1 MKKKVMMIGAGLTLG
16 SALLVTSAFADVGGA
31 KGYEAFKSALKTT
44 AAAENATQSVGLSV
58 RDNGNERFRVI
69 STVKEDRAS
78 QALSG
83 SASIQAGA
91 DTAKVDFYHQDGR
104 MIVKS
109 ADSDTYNV
117 IQEPGRPHKDE
128 DWEDKEFDP
137 EFHKGVETIVDALV
151 GNLKND
157 FILKNAADGGKTVSV
172 ELTGSRIPA
181 AANVIG
187 SVLIKEALSGK
198 HSDGHGQMDHAAL
211 GQELLGFDLAKLDP
225 QLPQLSQD
233 VNIDSVSLQ
242 ATIDESNTIVRQT
255 VEFEI
260 SGKDVSGAA
269 HDLVVTADIGLSGI
283 GETKPDVVDL
293 AGKKVNTVEPSRFED

>member
-1 MKKKVMMIGAGLTLG
+1 MKKKVMMVGAGLTLG

-31 KGYEAFKSALKTT
+31 QGYEAYKSALKAT
-44 AAAENATQSVGLSV
+44 ATAENATQSVGLSV

-83 SASIQAGA
+83 SASIHAGA

-117 IQEPGRPHKDE
+117 IQESGRPHKDE
-128 DWEDKEFDP
+128 DWEDGEFDP
-137 EFHKGVETIVDALV
+137 EFHKGIETIVDALV

-157 FILKNAADGGKTVSV
+157 FILKNGEGGKKTVSV

-198 HSDGHGQMDHAAL
+198 HSDDQMDHAAL

-242 ATIDESNTIVRQT
+242 ATIDENDAIVRQT

-260 SGKDVSGAA
+260 SGKDVSGAE

-283 GETKPDVVDL
+283 GETKPDAVDL
-293 AGKKVNTVEPSRFED
+293 AGKKVNTIEHSRFED